1 MKKTGQIRAVG
12 YIRVSTDM
20 QAQEGVSLEAQK
32 LRIQSHCTAMDIKLV
47 DIITD
52 AGASAK
58 TLDRPG
64 IQAALTMLRQGRADA
79 LIVLKL
85 DRLTRSVKDLGT
97 LCESYFGD
105 GKPWSLLAVSDSIDT
120 RSASGKLILNV
131 LTSVAQWEREAIAD
145 RVRDA
150 MQHMKEQGVFLGGAP
165 YGWKYSDEVDAH
177 GRRKLVEN
185 REEQAG
191 IRRICEL
198 YETDL
203 YVWQICK
210 QLDAEGISSRGPHW
224 HRATVYRILRR
235 AGYEDPDR
243 RPQQSAPVEA
253 QRPAPRKT
261 QVLTNARAKTRTII
275 RDKAVAARR
284 ACELRAEGLSLR
296 QIGERLRAESYLP
309 PRGEIWHA
317 ASVLDLLRSAA
328 APGAGE

>member
-1 MKKTGQIRAVG
+1 MA
-12 YIRVSTDM
+12 
-20 QAQEGVSLEAQK
+20 
-32 LRIQSHCTAMDIKLV
+32 
-47 DIITD
+47 
-52 AGASAK
+52 
-58 TLDRPG
+58 
-64 IQAALTMLRQGRADA
+64 
-79 LIVLKL
+79 
-85 DRLTRSVKDLGT
+85 
-97 LCESYFGD
+97 
-105 GKPWSLLAVSDSIDT
+105 
-120 RSASGKLILNV
+120 KLILNV

-210 QLDAEGISSRGPHW
+210 QLDAEGIPSRGPHW

-235 AGYEDPDR
+235 AGYEDPDGR
-243 RPQQSAPVEA
+243 AQQAAPVEA

-261 QVLTNARAKTRTII
+261 QVLTKTRAKTRTII

-328 APGAGE
+328 APGVGE